1 LIVKVLIARENI
13 RAWLKQLKDLEK
25 EEAVQDVERERQVLR
40 KS

>member
-25 EEAVQDVERERQVLR
+25 EEAEE
-40 KS
+40 KAYPP